1 MGHFQFVPAGR
12 NAREAISPVCLGDLV
27 VRVVEDEHEGSH
39 CAVKDTADLKRLPDA
54 AGPLEGGR

>member
-1 MGHFQFVPAGR
+1 
-12 NAREAISPVCLGDLV
+12 

-39 CAVKDTADLKRLPDA
+39 CAVEDTADLKRLPDA